1 MKKKLN
7 SLWPVMSRVLLCLF
21 VSCFSVFAVGLHRE
35 IAIWTIAA
43 IVDLN
48 VHEMLT
54 PCGVLIVCGFKHG
67 AGEWNVAVLIED
79 GPQLSN

>member
-21 VSCFSVFAVGLHRE
+21 VSCFAVFSVFAVGLHRE

-48 VHEMLT
+48 CPRDVDPMRSPHRLWIQAR
-54 PCGVLIVCGFKHG
+54 CR
-67 AGEWNVAVLIED
+67 
-79 GPQLSN
+79 